1 MLCNMCCML
10 FIAVNIRF
18 WMIMDIIRI
27 SNIFYSIIRLL
38 F

>member
-1 MLCNMCCML
+1 MCCML

-18 WMIMDIIRI
+18 WAKMDIIRI
-27 SNIFYSIIRLL
+27 SNIFYSITRLL